1 VRSLRYFI
9 SWGLVFM
16 VLNVITF
23 VIAATQMWLLS
34 PRLCLVV
41 LALSPPLVYGAVR
54 FNRRLHRVYWQV
66 QQEVGELTTVV
77 EEATAGVRVVK
88 AFGRED
94 QQARRL
100 EVEASSILDQ
110 NLEAARI
117 RAFYV
122 PLLAILPQ
130 LCLAAILWYGGRLVI
145 DGQVTLGAL
154 VAFNSYLLL
163 LAWPLQGLGMLFGF
177 AQRAAASAE
186 RVFEVLDQPPAI
198 ADRPGATPLPNPAKG
213 SGEPQGGAPVH
224 REGSGEPQGGAPVG
238 LELAEALFAAFSDP
252 AGYRLF
258 DDARPALEAL
268 AGRGLRLGVVSN
280 FEPWLED
287 VLALEGVD
295 HLFAAVAISGKL
307 GVAKPDPE
315 IFLAALAEAGA
326 DPAATVHVG
335 DQPANDVAAAR
346 AVGITPVL
354 IDRFARHPGPD
365 GVHRVEDLLGL
376 VRLLNGH
383 GSG

>member
-1 VRSLRYFI
+1 MSRLPPIPDPLHCVLFDAGDTLLAPAPSFQGRFVAVAAAHGLPLEEAAVDAAIAEAVRAAE
-9 SWGLVFM
+9 WPADW
-16 VLNVITF
+16 TDP
-23 VIAATQMWLLS
+23 ATQRSFWVGFY
-34 PRLCLVV
+34 RQV
-41 LALSPPLVYGAVR
+41 LAA
-54 FNRRLHRVYWQV
+54 
-66 QQEVGELTTVV
+66 
-77 EEATAGVRVVK
+77 
-88 AFGRED
+88 
-94 QQARRL
+94 
-100 EVEASSILDQ
+100 
-110 NLEAARI
+110 
-117 RAFYV
+117 
-122 PLLAILPQ
+122 
-130 LCLAAILWYGGRLVI
+130 
-145 DGQVTLGAL
+145 LGHE
-154 VAFNSYLLL
+154 
-163 LAWPLQGLGMLFGF
+163 GM
-177 AQRAAASAE
+177 E
-186 RVFEVLDQPPAI
+186 
-198 ADRPGATPLPNPAKG
+198 G
-213 SGEPQGGAPVH
+213 SGESLGGAPVH
-224 REGSGEPQGGAPVG
+224 REGSGESLGGAPVHREGAGEPLGGAPVG

>member
-1 VRSLRYFI
+1 MSRPPPIPDPLHCVLFDAGDTLLAPAPSFQGRFVAVVAAHGLPLEEAAVDAAIAEAVRAAE
-9 SWGLVFM
+9 WPADW
-16 VLNVITF
+16 TDP
-23 VIAATQMWLLS
+23 ATQRGFWVGFY
-34 PRLCLVV
+34 RQV
-41 LALSPPLVYGAVR
+41 LAA
-54 FNRRLHRVYWQV
+54 
-66 QQEVGELTTVV
+66 
-77 EEATAGVRVVK
+77 
-88 AFGRED
+88 
-94 QQARRL
+94 
-100 EVEASSILDQ
+100 
-110 NLEAARI
+110 
-117 RAFYV
+117 
-122 PLLAILPQ
+122 
-130 LCLAAILWYGGRLVI
+130 
-145 DGQVTLGAL
+145 LGHE
-154 VAFNSYLLL
+154 
-163 LAWPLQGLGMLFGF
+163 GM
-177 AQRAAASAE
+177 
-186 RVFEVLDQPPAI
+186 
-198 ADRPGATPLPNPAKG
+198 
-213 SGEPQGGAPVH
+213 
-224 REGSGEPQGGAPVG
+224 EGSGAPQGGAPVG

-268 AGRGLRLGVVSN
+268 AGRGLKLGVVSN

-315 IFLAALAEAGA
+315 IFLAALTEAGA

-335 DQPANDVAAAR
+335 DQPGNDVAAAR

-354 IDRFARHPGPD
+354 IDRFARHPDPD